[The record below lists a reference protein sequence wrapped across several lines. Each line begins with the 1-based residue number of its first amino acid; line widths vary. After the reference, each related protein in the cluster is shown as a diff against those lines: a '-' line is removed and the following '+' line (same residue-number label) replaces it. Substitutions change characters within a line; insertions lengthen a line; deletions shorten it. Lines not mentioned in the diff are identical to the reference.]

1 MLTTYD
7 VMGQWY
13 SLGAC
18 KYCNIF
24 FIDENAKKKKRNSLE
39 YDKIQ
44 RIFK

>member
-7 VMGQWY
+7 MTGQWY

-18 KYCNIF
+18 KYCNIC
-24 FIDENAKKKKRNSLE
+24 FIDDNAKNNNNNSE